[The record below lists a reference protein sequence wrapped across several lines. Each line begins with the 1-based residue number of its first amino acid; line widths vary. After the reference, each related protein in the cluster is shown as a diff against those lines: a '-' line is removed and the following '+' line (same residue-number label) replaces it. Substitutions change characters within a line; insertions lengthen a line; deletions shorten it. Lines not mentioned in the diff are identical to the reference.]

1 MRAVVAAVIGLAL
14 VLGLTAAMAGEP
26 VAEWPVYGGDAGGS
40 RYSPLAQI
48 DKGNVARLAIAWEYH
63 TGDVSDGSGGRR
75 RSAFE
80 TTPIVADGTMYLTT
94 PFNRVVALDPE
105 TGQEKWAFDPKIEL
119 RSGYSEGLINRGVAL
134 WRDPARADGAACG
147 RRLFLATIDAR
158 LIALDAASGQPC
170 TGFGK
175 DGQLDLTEGVAN
187 ITRRGE
193 YEETSAPTVAG
204 DLVIVGSSIADNDRV
219 DSPSGEVRAFDART
233 GALRWRWDPLSPDI
247 APTGAGNAWSMLSVD
262 LARGLVFVPTTSP
275 SPDYYGGKRPGD
287 NKWAD
292 SVVALKAA
300 TGEFVWG
307 FQLVHHDLWDYDT
320 AAQPVLATLRRG
332 GGEVPVVIQ
341 GNKTGNLFVLERETG
356 KPVFGVEERPVPK
369 SDAEGEDSSPTQPFP
384 LAPPALVPQKL
395 TAADAWGRTPEAR
408 EFCHAAM
415 AKLHAEGIFTPPS
428 VQGTIAFPGNLGGMN
443 WSSGAFD
450 PARQLFV
457 TNVNM
462 LPMEVHL
469 IPRNGYAEREKAS
482 RSSEFRAEVS
492 PQHGTPYGMSRH
504 VLRSPN
510 GAPCNPPPWGALVA
524 ADLGQGTIRWNVP
537 LGTSEDVFPDA
548 PIMQG
553 TPSLGG
559 PVVTAGGLVF
569 IAGAL
574 DNYLRAFDLDTG
586 AELWKGRLPAGGQ
599 ALPMTYRLKPDG
611 KQFVVIAAGGH
622 GKIGTKLGDS
632 LVAFALP

>member
-1 MRAVVAAVIGLAL
+1 
-14 VLGLTAAMAGEP
+14 
-26 VAEWPVYGGDAGGS
+26 
-40 RYSPLAQI
+40 
-48 DKGNVARLAIAWEYH
+48 
-63 TGDVSDGSGGRR
+63 
-75 RSAFE
+75 
-80 TTPIVADGTMYLTT
+80 
-94 PFNRVVALDPE
+94 
-105 TGQEKWAFDPKIEL
+105 
-119 RSGYSEGLINRGVAL
+119 
-134 WRDPARADGAACG
+134 
-147 RRLFLATIDAR
+147 
-158 LIALDAASGQPC
+158 
-170 TGFGK
+170 
-175 DGQLDLTEGVAN
+175 
-187 ITRRGE
+187 
-193 YEETSAPTVAG
+193 
-204 DLVIVGSSIADNDRV
+204 
-219 DSPSGEVRAFDART
+219 
-233 GALRWRWDPLSPDI
+233 
-247 APTGAGNAWSMLSVD
+247 
-262 LARGLVFVPTTSP
+262 
-275 SPDYYGGKRPGD
+275 
-287 NKWAD
+287 
-292 SVVALKAA
+292 
-300 TGEFVWG
+300 
-307 FQLVHHDLWDYDT
+307 
-320 AAQPVLATLRRG
+320 
-332 GGEVPVVIQ
+332 
-341 GNKTGNLFVLERETG
+341 
-356 KPVFGVEERPVPK
+356 
-369 SDAEGEDSSPTQPFP
+369 
-384 LAPPALVPQKL
+384 VPQKL

-408 EFCHAAM
+408 EFCRAAM
-415 AKLHAEGIFTPPS
+415 AKLRAEGIFTPPS

-469 IPRNGYAEREKAS
+469 IPRDGYAEREKAS
-482 RSSEFRAEVS
+482 RSGEFRAEVS

-504 VLRSPN
+504 VLRAPN

-559 PVVTAGGLVF
+559 PIVTAGGLVF
-569 IAGAL
+569 IAAAL